1 MVMTNEIA
9 RLTMARADTMQL
21 GKQAQTDGMTTLL
34 ADGIRK
40 IKEGLTSIEEVL
52 SVATAGQEMIDE

>member
-1 MVMTNEIA
+1 
-9 RLTMARADTMQL
+9 MARADTMQL